1 MFYLM
6 FLGGVLN
13 IYQLDAVNG
22 LYCLDL
28 YPWWFFFLAVL
39 SGARRDTLES
49 PTIPVGWPLLP
60 ATLSVFASCI
70 YFEVLLFDE

>member
-6 FLGGVLN
+6 FWGGVLN

-28 YPWWFFFLAVL
+28 YP
-39 SGARRDTLES
+39 
-49 PTIPVGWPLLP
+49 
-60 ATLSVFASCI
+60 
-70 YFEVLLFDE
+70 